1 MTMNKEVSF
10 DDFQIVPI
18 PSSVKRLKISDEE
31 YFSKKYE
38 NYVSNSR
45 LK

>member
-1 MTMNKEVSF
+1 MNKEVNFSN
-10 DDFQIVPI
+10 FQIVPI

-31 YFSKKYE
+31 YFSSKYS